1 MSGVP
6 FPPHATIPLSRAVS
20 SEVVGDWFTLD
31 ERRTLV
37 ITSIVDSKPVTN
49 FHGFV
54 KTLWIGRVGFWEYDG
69 AESNDGQHNCGVW
82 YRTTTV
88 LKCTKKTGS
97 EMECEVMQR
106 VLPIN
111 TYLFDGLSFA
121 NRLAN
126 TVQGRPV
133 YTNVPVEEQS
143 LYVDTVSRRLNEI
156 RSHIARVVYEFSD
169 KNIDKV
175 WRDFKLDNVGIAMDE
190 HGQKSAVLI
199 DREGIATS
207 SNGLQILPNIE
218 DWGVNGQYNLFNVLE
233 LNDDYRSKLRT
244 RLAANRVDMDELIRT
259 NHFRDVEEKFEQG
272 TKYYKVTATDHRQYY
287 VLQWDLIF
295 RVEMVRDENP
305 SFGRT
310 TRHRFISN
318 SFRRKGDGRWSN
330 LHSVRKTRVQ
340 TAESPRRGSRRST
353 SEQGI
358 KGTPASARIRLR
370 LRNITSSRRV
380 QGRSSRTHRS

>member
-1 MSGVP
+1 MSGAP
-6 FPPHATIPLSRAVS
+6 LPSHATIPLSRAVS

-31 ERRTLV
+31 ERRSLV

-54 KTLWIGRVGFWEYDG
+54 KTLWIGRVRFSEYDG
-69 AESNDGQHNCGVW
+69 AERNDGQHNCGVW

-88 LKCTKKTGS
+88 LKCTRKTGS

-133 YTNVPVEEQS
+133 YKNVPVDEQS
-143 LYVDTVSRRLNEI
+143 LYVDRVSSRLNEI

-169 KNIDKV
+169 KNIGKV
-175 WRDFKLDNVGIAMDE
+175 WQDFKLDNVGIAMDE
-190 HGQKSAVLI
+190 HGQISAVLI
-199 DREGIATS
+199 DREGIGTS
-207 SNGLQILPNIE
+207 SNRLQILQNIE

-233 LNDDYRSKLRT
+233 LNNDHSSELRT
-244 RLAANRVDMDELIRT
+244 RLTANRVDVDEWIRT
-259 NHFRDVEEKFEQG
+259 NHFRDVEEKFEWG
-272 TKYYKVTATDHRQYY
+272 TKYYKVTANDFRQYY
-287 VLQWDLIF
+287 VLQWDLGT
-295 RVEMVRDENP
+295 RVEMVRDEDL

-318 SFRRKGDGRWSN
+318 SSRRKGDGRWSN

-353 SEQGI
+353 SKQGI
-358 KGTPASARIRLR
+358 KGTRASARIRVR
-370 LRNITSSRRV
+370 LRNTSSRRV